1 MAPALTIE
9 YLLVD
14 AYVSPC
20 LNMGMDDVMQA
31 LAQPRRREILQLV
44 RAHEM
49 SAGSIAMHFDVT
61 RPAISQHLKVLRD
74 SRLVTE
80 RREGTRRYYRA
91 RPEGL
96 ADLRKFLELFW
107 DYRLGLLKDAA
118 ESDHKQHAANGAGE
132 NENDLG

>member
-1 MAPALTIE
+1 
-9 YLLVD
+9 
-14 AYVSPC
+14 
-20 LNMGMDDVMQA
+20 MDDVMQA

-49 SAGSIAMHFDVT
+49 SAGNIATHFDVT

-74 SRLVTE
+74 CRLVSE
-80 RREGTRRYYRA
+80 RRVGTRRYYRA

-118 ESDHKQHAANGAGE
+118 ESDHMHQTAVGAGE
-132 NENDLG
+132 DEDDLS